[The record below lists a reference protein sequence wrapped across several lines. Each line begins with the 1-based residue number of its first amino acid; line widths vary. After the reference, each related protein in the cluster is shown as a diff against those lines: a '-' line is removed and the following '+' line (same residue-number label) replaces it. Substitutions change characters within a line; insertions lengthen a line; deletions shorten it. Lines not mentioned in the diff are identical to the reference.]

1 METTIKIICALI
13 AILMLTSC
21 NRKPIPAVYDY
32 EVYKTQ
38 EIKLEEND
46 SNCHILGQQM
56 VQIDG
61 RDVIVLLMW
70 EKRKLSFYDLKTEKK
85 INEIVVDTI
94 GRLWGF
100 HYINKDSIIV
110 HCSAMDQET
119 ELNSP
124 QAQRLIDYNGVVKK
138 IKEVI
143 IDE

>member
-85 INEIVVDTI
+85 INFFRMFDHVCPLKVVD
-94 GRLWGF
+94 
-100 HYINKDSIIV
+100 
-110 HCSAMDQET
+110 
-119 ELNSP
+119 
-124 QAQRLIDYNGVVKK
+124 DYYKFN
-138 IKEVI
+138 I
-143 IDE
+143 